1 MENLENKKYWI
12 WFSLIKGL
20 GCVRKNKL
28 LKIYGTPEKIYKLS
42 KSELLKIDGIGEETV
57 TNIIEAKNEKILNYH
72 IKYMKENNIDIIHIC
87 EKSYPQILKQIYD
100 APVSLY
106 IRGNKEIL
114 NGKNIG
120 IVGCR
125 ECTDYGKKAAKY
137 FAYNLSKEKSINI
150 ISGLA
155 KGVDSYA
162 HWGSVGANIECERTK
177 NCGKKQESCGKINGY
192 CGKLKNGCGKTIAVL
207 GNGLDMIYPKE
218 NIELANEIIRSG
230 GAIISEYPCGTKPDK
245 MNFPARNR
253 IISGLSK
260 GIIVIE
266 AKEKSGTLIT
276 VDFALEQGR
285 DVFVVPG
292 NINSINSVGTNDLIK
307 QGAKIVTSYEDIK

>member
-20 GCVRKNKL
+20 GCARKQKL
-28 LKIYGTPEKIYKLS
+28 LKEYRTPEEIYKLN
-42 KSELLKIDGIGEETV
+42 KSELLKIDGIGEETA
-57 TNIIEAKNEKILNYH
+57 TNIIESKNEKILNYH

-114 NGKNIG
+114 NGKNVG

-125 ECTDYGKKAAKY
+125 ECTDYGKKVAKY

-150 ISGLA
+150 VSGLA

-162 HWGSVGANIECERTK
+162 HWGSVGANIECESIK
-177 NCGKKQESCGKINGY
+177 NCGKKQVDCE
-192 CGKLKNGCGKTIAVL
+192 KLKNGCGKTIAVL

-253 IISGLSK
+253 IISGISH
-260 GIIVIE
+260 GIIVVE

-292 NINSINSVGTNDLIK
+292 NINSVNSIGTNDLIK
-307 QGAKIVTSYEDIK
+307 QGAKMVTSYQEIQ

>member
-28 LKIYGTPEKIYKLS
+28 LKIYGTPEEIYKLS
-42 KSELLKIDGIGEETV
+42 KSELLKIDGIGDETV
-57 TNIIEAKNEKILNYH
+57 KNIIEAKNEKILNYH

-114 NGKNIG
+114 NGKNVG

-125 ECTDYGKKAAKY
+125 DCTDYGKKTAKY

-150 ISGLA
+150 VSGLA

-162 HWGSVGANIECERTK
+162 HWGSVGANIECESTK
-177 NCGKKQESCGKINGY
+177 NCGKKQVS
-192 CGKLKNGCGKTIAVL
+192 CGKTIAVL

-218 NIELANEIIRSG
+218 NIELANEIIRRG
-230 GAIISEYPCGTKPDK
+230 GTIISEYPCGTKPDK

-292 NINSINSVGTNDLIK
+292 NINSINSVGTNDLIR
-307 QGAKIVTSYEDIK
+307 QGAKIVTSYEDVE

>member
-1 MENLENKKYWI
+1 MEDLENKKYWI

-20 GCVRKNKL
+20 GCVRKNNL
-28 LKIYGTPEKIYKLS
+28 LKIYGTPEEIYKLS
-42 KSELLKIDGIGEETV
+42 KRELLKVDGIGEETV
-57 TNIIEAKNEKILNYH
+57 TNIIEAKNKKILNYH
-72 IKYMKENNIDIIHIC
+72 IKYMEENNIDIIHIC
-87 EKSYPQILKQIYD
+87 EKSYPQALKQIYD

-137 FAYNLSKEKSINI
+137 FAYNLSKEKSVNI
-150 ISGLA
+150 VSGLA

-162 HWGSVGANIECERTK
+162 HWGSVGANIECESTK
-177 NCGKKQESCGKINGY
+177 NCGKKQESCGKINNN
-192 CGKLKNGCGKTIAVL
+192 CGKIKNDCGKTIAIL

-307 QGAKIVTSYEDIK
+307 QGAKMVTSYEDIK